1 MTQKQLPISFS
12 AKLAAKKIV
21 PRNLAAGCVRGYQL
35 LLRPMLAGSGA
46 CRFVPSC
53 SEYAAEAITTHGVFR
68 GGWMALRRLMRC
80 HPLGGRG
87 FDPVS

>member
-1 MTQKQLPISFS
+1 MINKRLPSSFS
-12 AKLAAKKIV
+12 VRLA
-21 PRNLAAGCVRGYQL
+21 LGCVRAYQL
-35 LLRPMLAGSGA
+35 CVGPMLAGSGA

-53 SEYAAEAITTHGVFR
+53 SQYAADAITAHGVFR

-80 HPLGGRG
+80 HPFGGHG

>member
-1 MTQKQLPISFS
+1 MIPFS
-12 AKLAAKKIV
+12 VRLGLA
-21 PRNLAAGCVRGYQL
+21 CVRTYQFL
-35 LLRPMLAGSGA
+35 VRPMLAGSGT

-53 SEYAAEAITTHGVFR
+53 SEYAVEAITVHGLFR

-80 HPLGGRG
+80 HPLGGHG